1 MPSFTNQATLS
12 YNNITTSSNVVTGQ
26 LLEVLSAT
34 KTALVDTYSA
44 QDVVTYVVS
53 IVNTGTTAYTGLT
66 LTDDLGAYTENG
78 QTRVPLTLAEDSV
91 TLFVDGVLQADPNVS
106 DDTPLTIRGI
116 RIPAGGVAT
125 LVYIARINQFAPLD
139 VDDTITNTITV
150 SGNGITPVTA
160 EETITAAEEAQLTIT
175 KSLFPT
181 VVTENGQIT
190 YTFVIQNTGN
200 TPIVA
205 TDDAIITDT
214 FDPALSNLAVTFN
227 GETWTA
233 PVNYTYNPGTGLFVT
248 NPGQITVP
256 AATFTRNPATGE
268 ITIQPGVS
276 TLTVTGNI

>member
-1 MPSFTNQATLS
+1 MATFFNQATLTYDNNVVNS
-12 YNNITTSSNVVTGQ
+12 NITTGQ
-26 LLEVLSAT
+26 IQEAITAT
-34 KTALVDTYSA
+34 KTAILDTYT
-44 QDVVTYVVS
+44 QGGTVTYVVN
-53 IVNTGTTAYTGLT
+53 IRNTGTVPRNNLT
-66 LTDDLGAYTENG
+66 VTDNLGAYAQNG
-78 QTRVPLTLAEDSV
+78 QTRVPLTQVEDSV
-91 TLFVDGVLQADPNVS
+91 TLFVNGVLQADPNVT

-125 LVYIARINQFAPLD
+125 LVYLVRINSFAPLD
-139 VDDTITNTITV
+139 VNDTITNTVTV
-150 SGNGITPVTA
+150 SGNGITPVTV

-200 TPIVA
+200 TPIAV

-233 PVNYTYNPGTGLFVT
+233 PANYTYNPGTGRFVT

-256 AATFTRNPATGE
+256 AATFTQDPATGE
-268 ITIQPGVS
+268 ITIQPGIS

>member
-1 MPSFTNQATLS
+1 MATFFNQATLTYDNNVVS
-12 YNNITTSSNVVTGQ
+12 SNITTGEILEAVT
-26 LLEVLSAT
+26 AT
-34 KTALVDTYSA
+34 KTAILDTYT
-44 QDVVTYVVS
+44 QGGTVTYVVN
-53 IVNTGTTAYTGLT
+53 IRNTGTIPRNSLT
-66 LTDDLGAYTENG
+66 VTDNLGAYTQNG
-78 QTRVPLTLAEDSV
+78 QTLVPLTLVEDSA
-91 TLFVDGVLQADPNVS
+91 TLFVNGIPQADPTVTDES
-106 DDTPLTIRGI
+106 PLTIQGI

-125 LVYIARINQFAPLD
+125 LVYLVRINPFAPLD
-139 VDDTITNTITV
+139 VGNTITNMITV

-181 VVTENGQIT
+181 VVAENGQIT

-214 FDPALSNLAVTFN
+214 FDPVLSNLTVTFN
-227 GETWTA
+227 AETWTA

>member
-1 MPSFTNQATLS
+1 MATFFNQATLTYDNNVVNS
-12 YNNITTSSNVVTGQ
+12 NITTGQ
-26 LLEVLSAT
+26 IQEAITAT
-34 KTALVDTYSA
+34 KTAILDTYT
-44 QDVVTYVVS
+44 QGGTVTYVVN
-53 IVNTGTTAYTGLT
+53 IRNTGTVPRNNLT
-66 LTDDLGAYTENG
+66 VTDNLGAYAQNG
-78 QTRVPLTLAEDSV
+78 QTRVPLTLVEDSV
-91 TLFVDGVLQADPNVS
+91 TLFVNGVLQADPNVT

-125 LVYIARINQFAPLD
+125 LVYLVRINSFAPLD
-139 VDDTITNTITV
+139 VNDTITNTVTV
-150 SGNGITPVTA
+150 SGNGITPVTV

-200 TPIVA
+200 TPIAV

-233 PVNYTYNPGTGLFVT
+233 PANYTYNPGTGRFVT

-256 AATFTRNPATGE
+256 AATFTQDPATGE
-268 ITIQPGVS
+268 ITIQPGIS

>member
-1 MPSFTNQATLS
+1 MATFFNQATLTYDNNVVNS
-12 YNNITTSSNVVTGQ
+12 NITTGQ
-26 LLEVLSAT
+26 IQEAITAT
-34 KTALVDTYSA
+34 KTAILDTYT
-44 QDVVTYVVS
+44 QGGTVTYVVN
-53 IVNTGTTAYTGLT
+53 IRNTGTVPRNNLT
-66 LTDDLGAYTENG
+66 VTDNLGAYAQNG
-78 QTRVPLTLAEDSV
+78 QTCVPLTLVEDSV
-91 TLFVDGVLQADPNVS
+91 TLFVNGVLQADPNVT

-125 LVYIARINQFAPLD
+125 LVYLVRINSFAPLD
-139 VDDTITNTITV
+139 VNDTITNTVTV
-150 SGNGITPVTA
+150 SGNGITPVTV

-200 TPIVA
+200 TPIAV

-233 PVNYTYNPGTGLFVT
+233 PANYTYNPGTGRFVT

-256 AATFTRNPATGE
+256 AATFTQDPATGE
-268 ITIQPGVS
+268 ITIQPGIS